1 VEQLKTG
8 DGRPFPG
15 HLKAQISRELDRLE
29 LLPIDQGCRDR
40 AVCSWLGSNPHR
52 PRPAADFAGPEKR
65 RAGVCGGPVGAL
77 RYLTTDDGSPLM
89 RARRRR
95 ASGGERSI
103 ASKASRNRAIRDC
116 KRR

>member
-65 RAGVCGGPVGAL
+65 RAGVCGGPV
-77 RYLTTDDGSPLM
+77 
-89 RARRRR
+89 
-95 ASGGERSI
+95 
-103 ASKASRNRAIRDC
+103 
-116 KRR
+116 